1 MFVKHDSLTSLG
13 MGDCVTLPIRFLE
26 RSKEEDAVRVDLTDS
41 LMNIKV
47 SMASTDSDGKS

>member
-1 MFVKHDSLTSLG
+1 M
-13 MGDCVTLPIRFLE
+13 TLPIRILE
-26 RSKEEDAVRVDLTDS
+26 RPKEEYAVRVDLTDS